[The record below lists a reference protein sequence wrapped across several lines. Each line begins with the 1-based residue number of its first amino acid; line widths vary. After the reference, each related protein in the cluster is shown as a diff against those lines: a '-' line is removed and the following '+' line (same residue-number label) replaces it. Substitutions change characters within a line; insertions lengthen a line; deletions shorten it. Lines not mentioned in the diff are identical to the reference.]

1 MYTEILNDTANYHFS
16 IHAYEGGFM
25 EVIPPEWLYNKGLYP
40 VSLLKSYIEK
50 SGRRWPET
58 MINDYAMQLTAISGD
73 KLFFTAAVRA
83 KELASMITR
92 VENMQPSPRKRSLR
106 IMDFLSKCGTK
117 WVSLVFQ
124 QKRPGLVPDKN
135 QAHAMRTMKSG
146 LRAGLSKDQ
155 FKPFDFECLHRG
167 SYIMDRKGNY
177 GVVFAGFPLT
187 GEEPEGGSPL
197 QVLMLDDKE
206 EFQPSLQIMVADT
219 GQMPDGSIA
228 RLCKDRVCDHKVV
241 DRLYALYIQNRYYR
255 GGVSVSPKFGFDQ
268 ALALAASYYRGV
280 VDVGGEPYL
289 LHVLRVTMEMR
300 TELQRMVALLHDCL
314 CVHPAISIAR
324 LLQDGVPIEV
334 VRSVVSLQE
343 VPGESYYGFIFRLR
357 KDPVA
362 VFVKKA
368 CLRDDMNL
376 ARLPGEPTD
385 EDNDRKCHMLRT
397 YNLLSAKR

>member
-1 MYTEILNDTANYHFS
+1 
-16 IHAYEGGFM
+16 
-25 EVIPPEWLYNKGLYP
+25 
-40 VSLLKSYIEK
+40 
-50 SGRRWPET
+50 
-58 MINDYAMQLTAISGD
+58 
-73 KLFFTAAVRA
+73 
-83 KELASMITR
+83 MITR

-300 TELQRMVALLHDCL
+300 T
-314 CVHPAISIAR
+314 
-324 LLQDGVPIEV
+324 
-334 VRSVVSLQE
+334 
-343 VPGESYYGFIFRLR
+343 
-357 KDPVA
+357 
-362 VFVKKA
+362 
-368 CLRDDMNL
+368 
-376 ARLPGEPTD
+376 
-385 EDNDRKCHMLRT
+385 
-397 YNLLSAKR
+397 

>member
-1 MYTEILNDTANYHFS
+1 
-16 IHAYEGGFM
+16 
-25 EVIPPEWLYNKGLYP
+25 
-40 VSLLKSYIEK
+40 
-50 SGRRWPET
+50 

-135 QAHAMRTMKSG
+135 QAHAMRTMKSA

-219 GQMPDGSIA
+219 GQMPGGSF
-228 RLCKDRVCDHKVV
+228 VC
-241 DRLYALYIQNRYYR
+241 ALH
-255 GGVSVSPKFGFDQ
+255 P
-268 ALALAASYYRGV
+268 
-280 VDVGGEPYL
+280 EP
-289 LHVLRVTMEMR
+289 
-300 TELQRMVALLHDCL
+300 
-314 CVHPAISIAR
+314 
-324 LLQDGVPIEV
+324 
-334 VRSVVSLQE
+334 
-343 VPGESYYGFIFRLR
+343 
-357 KDPVA
+357 
-362 VFVKKA
+362 
-368 CLRDDMNL
+368 
-376 ARLPGEPTD
+376 
-385 EDNDRKCHMLRT
+385 
-397 YNLLSAKR
+397 LLSGWRIGVA